1 MNEAEQLR
9 DRALRECFR
18 VASATVP
25 GFHEAH
31 VAVRAVSEE
40 RRDEARVEA
49 LRSVIARGLGAMPWA
64 FGRAFAAR
72 LVAASL
78 VDPLT
83 IDEPA
88 PSPAFQLDEAS
99 YLDERAL
106 DALLAVYTRHVAAL
120 AGGPLVP

>member
-9 DRALRECFR
+9 DRALRECIR
-18 VASATVP
+18 IASAPVLGVP
-25 GFHEAH
+25 DAQ
-31 VAVRAVSEE
+31 VAVRAASESTVE
-40 RRDEARVEA
+40 AARVEA
-49 LRSVIARGLGAMPWA
+49 LRSVIARDLEAMPWA

-78 VDPLT
+78 VDPVT
-83 IDEPA
+83 IDEA
-88 PSPAFQLDEAS
+88 SPSPAFQLDEAS